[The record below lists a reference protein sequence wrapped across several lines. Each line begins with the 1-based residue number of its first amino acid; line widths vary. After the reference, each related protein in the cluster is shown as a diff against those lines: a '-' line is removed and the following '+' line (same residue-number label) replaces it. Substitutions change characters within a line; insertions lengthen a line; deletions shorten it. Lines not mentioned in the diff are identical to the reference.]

1 MNKTLTAILLVIL
14 LACGSGDECET
25 VVLECG
31 DEKEKYVYTEA
42 EADSYWLEDYAGVVY
57 QCPQGADEVED
68 TSPAFYY
75 PDSCRHAA
83 EYGILTVEALKD
95 NGKMAQDVDLAYDS
109 YVAFA
114 KCFAGNYGSY
124 ITGQLCHAL
133 PDGAVDVYDT
143 NRRE

>member
-1 MNKTLTAILLVIL
+1 MAKALSTFLLLTL
-14 LACGSGDECET
+14 LACESGDECET

-42 EADSYWLEDYAGVVY
+42 EATSYWLNDYAGVVY
-57 QCPQGADEVED
+57 QCPAGADEAEG
-68 TSPAFYY
+68 TSPASYY
-75 PDSCRHAA
+75 PDSCRAA
-83 EYGILTVEALKD
+83 DEYGVLTVEALKS

-124 ITGQLCHAL
+124 ITGQLCSDL
-133 PDGAVDVYDT
+133 PDGAVDIYDT
-143 NRRE
+143 NRRQ

>member
-68 TSPAFYY
+68 TSPASYY
-75 PDSCRHAA
+75 PDSCRAA
-83 EYGILTVEALKD
+83 DEYGILTVEAMKD
-95 NGKMAQDVDLAYDS
+95 SGRMAHDVDLAYDS

-114 KCFAGNYGSY
+114 KCFTGNYGSY
-124 ITGQLCHAL
+124 ITGQLCNGL
-133 PDGAVDVYDT
+133 PDGAVDIYDT
-143 NRRE
+143 SRRE